1 MIPTARTGRIAG
13 CKDRAGR
20 LRRAFAGSVIAA
32 VIAGCGISPDTAPR
46 DIDLAPSD
54 EVGRVSG
61 GQVASGEGQVFLVTQ
76 DGGGGVPSRLVAV
89 DRDVDAEARRGDP
102 SSVLAALLAGPN
114 RAEREDEVTTLL
126 PTDLEVVTVSN
137 RPGGVVVIDLT
148 EPFGELTGQTLVLAL
163 AQLVHTVSEVGG
175 VNGVGIT
182 VEGENRSWP
191 DVNGRQQTD
200 ALTVF
205 DFPGLVRSSQPA
217 FPAVPSD

>member
-1 MIPTARTGRIAG
+1 MVLASRCQG
-13 CKDRAGR
+13 RAGR
-20 LRRAFAGSVIAA
+20 VRRARRVRRALTVVVLTTI
-32 VIAGCGISPDTAPR
+32 VAGCGIASDTAPR
-46 DIDLAPSD
+46 DIDIAPSD
-54 EVGRVSG
+54 EVGRGNS
-61 GQVASGEGQVFLVTQ
+61 GQVASGEGRVFLVTQ

-114 RAEREDEVTTLL
+114 TAEREAEVTTLL

-175 VNGVGIT
+175 VNGVRIK
-182 VEGENRSWP
+182 VEGENRPWP

-217 FPAVPSD
+217 FPAVPSN